1 WIARKRVISTQF
13 VWSPDTNVCNEDS
26 QKDGRFKMLSTIV
39 HKVKKHKGKYCFKST
54 TNVRKLQGIEKEFDA
69 YRLGIVYIPTR
80 IAKSKADTGRYV
92 VSLMMTGFKDV
103 DSERSDECIDFT
115 MIITSRNN
123 ASISNFGGGFRWKSE
138 YPWCIIEV
146 KSKHFPT
153 VFKKIE
159 NNKKKNDGKT
169 AIFTQNQFSTESIFL
184 YGCNTKTNHCKYMK
198 FSPNIY
204 FKFLR
209 NLSKTRKF
217 AMRLNFKFLRNRV
230 TITIYPQTILNICY
244 YSKSI
249 SRRYLKILPILN
261 FFDVDKIFL
270 AQLKYFKFLYKVP
283 HMHNFFLFA
292 FEVQILT
299 KIRQNY
305 EYLQIMFPRSTPPP
319 NVQQNGTHLPAFFAS
334 NCKEMN
340 FEILLANDVDS

>member
-1 WIARKRVISTQF
+1 
-13 VWSPDTNVCNEDS
+13 
-26 QKDGRFKMLSTIV
+26 
-39 HKVKKHKGKYCFKST
+39 
-54 TNVRKLQGIEKEFDA
+54 
-69 YRLGIVYIPTR
+69 
-80 IAKSKADTGRYV
+80 
-92 VSLMMTGFKDV
+92 
-103 DSERSDECIDFT
+103 

-123 ASISNFGGGFRWKSE
+123 ASISNFVGGFRWKSE

-146 KSKHFPT
+146 KNKHFPT

-159 NNKKKNDGKT
+159 NNKIKMTEKRQFLRKT
-169 AIFTQNQFSTESIFL
+169 SFRPNRFF
-184 YGCNTKTNHCKYMK
+184 YMVVIQK
-198 FSPNIY
+198 LITV
-204 FKFLR
+204 KFLR

-249 SRRYLKILPILN
+249 SRRYLKILPIK
-261 FFDVDKIFL
+261 FFWPN
-270 AQLKYFKFLYKVP
+270 QNTCKFLYKVP

-305 EYLQIMFPRSTPPP
+305 EYLQIILPLKHKPPFSP
-319 NVQQNGTHLPAFFAS
+319 TTGNY
-334 NCKEMN
+334 
-340 FEILLANDVDS
+340 ILG